1 MKKAISITAALLLLT
16 GCTTTP
22 DNATEKLEVVTT
34 YYPYQLV
41 AEEIGGDYIHVSSIY
56 PADSDAHSYELTPR
70 QSIELQ
76 DADLVIITNPD
87 EDNKIYSIL
96 EDKDNLLVLD
106 PEEAHTADADEH
118 EHAHSHTWLSPGSM
132 IDDVETISSE
142 LVDLDFTNKLIYQA
156 NAQSLEANLATLDAQ
171 YTEFGSTQTKPII
184 ATHDAYDALL
194 EDYGI
199 EFTTLY
205 GQHHDDEPTTKDI
218 ISVVDLVKADDIH
231 TIFVEQ
237 DDTANKVM
245 RQIADETSTNVDT
258 IFTLET
264 QSSLKSFNSIT
275 EFYEYNLEMME
286 KGQN

>member
-41 AEEIGGDYIHVSSIY
+41 AEEIGGDYIHASSIY

-106 PEEAHTADADEH
+106 PEEAHTEAADEH

-171 YTEFGSTQTKPII
+171 YIEFGSTQTKPII

-218 ISVVDLVKADDIH
+218 ISVVDLIKADDIH